1 MATAERGRLAK
12 LVAACLI
19 ACGVFLAGQ
28 SNAAEDGLFASRR
41 ITPEGEYT
49 PGIEGPAVDAS
60 GNLYVVNFQQSGS
73 IGKVAAGASQSQLF
87 ALLPVGSIGNGIR
100 FDRQERMYVAD
111 FKKHNV
117 WVIER
122 GETTPQVYFHSDRFN
137 QPNDLAIAA
146 DGTLYASDPRFASPS
161 GGQIWRI
168 TRGPDGKG
176 RGEVM
181 SSTRRL
187 GVTNGIDLS
196 PDGTTLYVSESNSR
210 QVWAYRLDGSKLLDP
225 RLVMG
230 FSDFEVDGLRTDVD
244 GRIYLARLSAGKI
257 AIIAADGSLE
267 REVPL
272 RGRQPTNLT
281 FGGPDG
287 KTVFVTQKE
296 GRFIEAFRVDRPGRE
311 PCLQVPGMC

>member
-1 MATAERGRLAK
+1 MRRARRFIAASL
-12 LVAACLI
+12 LVCAAFI
-19 ACGVFLAGQ
+19 AGP
-28 SNAAEDGLFASRR
+28 SDAAEDALFASKR
-41 ITPEGEYT
+41 ITPLGEYT
-49 PGIEGPAVDAS
+49 AGIEGPAVDAS
-60 GNLYVVNFQQSGS
+60 GNLYVVNFQTSGN
-73 IGKVAAGASQSQLF
+73 IGKLAAGASRSEF
-87 ALLPVGSIGNGIR
+87 FTSLPAGSIGNGIR
-100 FDRQERMYVAD
+100 FDRDGRMFIAD
-111 FKKHNV
+111 FRKHNV

-122 GETTPQVYFHSDRFN
+122 GETTPRVYFHSDRFH

-168 TRGPDGKG
+168 TRGADGKG
-176 RGEVM
+176 RGEV

-196 PDGTTLYVSESNSR
+196 PDGATLYVSESNSK
-210 QVWAYRLDGSKLLDP
+210 QVWAYRLDGGKLLDP
-225 RLVMG
+225 RLLRG
-230 FSDFEVDGLRTDVD
+230 FADFEVDGLRTDVD

-272 RGRQPTNLT
+272 RGKQPTNLT

-287 KTVFVTQKE
+287 RTVFVTQKE
-296 GRFIEAFRVDRPGRE
+296 GRFIEAFRVGRPGRE
-311 PCLQVPGMC
+311 PCLQMPGMC